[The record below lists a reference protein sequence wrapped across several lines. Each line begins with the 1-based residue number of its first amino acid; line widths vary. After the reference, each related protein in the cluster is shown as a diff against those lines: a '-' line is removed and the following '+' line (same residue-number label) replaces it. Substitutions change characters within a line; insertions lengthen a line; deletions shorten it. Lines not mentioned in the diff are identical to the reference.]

1 MSAETSSNGA
11 VSSNT
16 GARRLVGIRERIRRA
31 VVNVMYRIGLS
42 RCVEGVAS
50 KFELSRSTGSR
61 LPSLRRRVKPKFA
74 VLCYHRVGTD
84 GVPLFSRLKPSE
96 FEAQMRYLS
105 QHYRVVSLD
114 QLCRE
119 LREAKLVQPTVAVT
133 FDDGYRDLYTH
144 AFPALQKYAIPATV
158 YLIGR
163 CMETGEPPWY
173 DRIFLAVMNAAGN
186 TIDVQLDQLRRFELG
201 SAEVRLEIAWQIVC
215 YLRTIPDRLRQAW
228 CARFEQILP
237 VQQAELEERMLNWE
251 QVRAMGKG
259 GVFFGAHTMSHP
271 AVSQL
276 DPSDFEEELARS
288 KRLLEERLGVPV
300 VHFAYPFGKPSD
312 TNSVAEEFLARS
324 GYRSAV
330 TTIEGCNLPT
340 TNPFR
345 LRRIQV
351 DDSDSMA
358 SFALTLGRVFLEYP
372 GPLEPDNG
380 TDETSSQV
388 QQNRCEVY

>member
-1 MSAETSSNGA
+1 MSAEFSHNDA
-11 VSSNT
+11 VSSSSR
-16 GARRLVGIRERIRRA
+16 ARRPVRIKEQLRRS
-31 VVNVMYRIGLS
+31 VVNTMYRVGLV
-42 RCVEGVAS
+42 RCVERVAN
-50 KFELSRSTGSR
+50 KFELSRTIGSR
-61 LPSLRRRVKPKFA
+61 LPNLRRRVTPKFA

-114 QLCRE
+114 QLCSE
-119 LREAKLVQPTVAVT
+119 LREARLVEPTVAVT

-173 DRIFLAVMNAAGN
+173 DRIFVAVKNAPGN
-186 TIDVQLDQLRRFELG
+186 SLEVPLDHLTRFELG
-201 SAEVRLEIAWQIVC
+201 SAEHRLQIVWQIVC
-215 YLRTIPDRLRQAW
+215 YLRTIPDHLRRAW

-237 VQQAELEERMLNWE
+237 VQQTELEERMLSWE
-251 QVRAMGKG
+251 QVRAMQKG

-276 DPSDFEEELARS
+276 DPSDFEEELAQS

-300 VHFAYPFGKPSD
+300 ADFAYPFGKLSD
-312 TNSVAEEFLARS
+312 ANSAAEAFLARS

-330 TTIEGCNLPT
+330 TTLEGCNLPT

-351 DDSDSMA
+351 DDCDSTA
-358 SFALTLGRVFLEYP
+358 SFALTLGRVFWSIQTRWRPITERT
-372 GPLEPDNG
+372 N
-380 TDETSSQV
+380 
-388 QQNRCEVY
+388 